1 MWLPA
6 RKGLLAACCAVGLAA
21 PVRGQDLVQAVVE
34 GLSDPAV
41 AREASVLVE
50 QQPGVLMARFDVRT
64 RNVMLHVTEDCGI
77 SSNSLQG
84 LLLPMGIQ
92 VRCYE
97 RRDARERPFRHLDPE
112 RCMDQPVLSR

>member
-1 MWLPA
+1 M
-6 RKGLLAACCAVGLAA
+6 AA
-21 PVRGQDLVQAVVE
+21 PACAQDLVQAVVD

-41 AREASVLVE
+41 AREARLLVE

-64 RNVMLHVTEDCGI
+64 SNMMLHVTEDCGI
-77 SSNSLQG
+77 GPNSLNE

-97 RRDARERPFRHLDPE
+97 RRDARERPFRHIDPE
-112 RCMDQPVLSR
+112 RCMDQPVITR